1 MLLSYVVVACLIF
14 LADRLS
20 KYLVMANM
28 TEGQSIPLIPP
39 FLYVTYVQNRGAAFG
54 FLQGQVALLSAIAVV
69 CLLFIITQWNK
80 IMAKS
85 SFVRWGVLIALAGA
99 LGNLL
104 DRLRWGAVIDFLD
117 IRIFI
122 FNVADVA
129 IVLGVAL
136 LFWEVLVHDR
146 KGQ

>member
-28 TEGQSIPLIPP
+28 AEGQSIPLIPP

-85 SFVRWGVLIALAGA
+85 VFVRWGVLIALAGA

-117 IRIFI
+117 IRLFI

-136 LFWEVLVHDR
+136 LFWEVLIHDR
-146 KGQ
+146 KRQ

>member
-28 TEGQSIPLIPP
+28 AEGQSIPLIPP

-99 LGNLL
+99 IGNLL